1 MGNSKEKN
9 YIYQQNLNHITVMKK
24 SLFILFLSCIEL
36 LNGATLNEMEKA
48 KDLIQQAY
56 EVQYSN
62 PKQSAYYATQ
72 AINLI
77 KGEEKNDIK
86 AEAMLALGSAQKLL
100 GEFDHGIKTLYEG
113 LDYVTPSNKSLEGE
127 IYNMISVL
135 YCRLS
140 DYRQSISLNEKATAI
155 FKAIGDSAQIAACYN
170 TKGIVHTYLN
180 EFTIAEQFFQQA
192 LSINR
197 SLKNIKKIAA
207 NLNNLCL
214 YEGNT
219 LEKLEFIK
227 EAIAINKNLN
237 STWSLAENY
246 NNMGKQYYYAKDYP
260 KALEA
265 LQKAQEIAISL
276 GAKDLMCDNYEYFS
290 WCYAKLGKYQKAY
303 NYLQQLTTLSK
314 ELHSISLLRNT
325 EQEIAQKK
333 YQAQRR
339 AAELKEQSYKIELLK
354 RNQYIL
360 VTIFI
365 SLVIVC
371 IFLYKWYKRKK
382 NMELVKARYEL
393 EQSEREIAELKVRQ
407 QELELQSVQDALN
420 NSRQEA
426 TSFAVFLQSRNE
438 LLEKIRSMIKEGY
451 KLNNADIN
459 AHLKKVNAFIK
470 QHQNGDKTNSALLL
484 TIEEKNQEFLKRL
497 MDVHPNLTQGE
508 KYLATL
514 LRVNLSTKEIAMLT
528 GTMPKTIN
536 MNRYRLRKSLG
547 ISSEEDL
554 TNYLQQI

>member
-1 MGNSKEKN
+1 
-9 YIYQQNLNHITVMKK
+9 MKK

-371 IFLYKWYKRKK
+371 IFLYKRYKRKK

-451 KLNNADIN
+451 KLNNTDIN

>member
-48 KDLIQQAY
+48 KDLIQKAY

-451 KLNNADIN
+451 KLNNTDIN

>member
-1 MGNSKEKN
+1 
-9 YIYQQNLNHITVMKK
+9 MKK

-77 KGEEKNDIK
+77 KDEEKNDIK

-303 NYLQQLTTLSK
+303 NYLQQLTTLNK

-451 KLNNADIN
+451 KLNNTDIN

-514 LRVNLSTKEIAMLT
+514 LRANLSTKEIAMLT

>member
-407 QELELQSVQDALN
+407 QELELQSIQNALN

-438 LLEKIRSMIKEGY
+438 LLEKIRGMIKEGY
-451 KLNNADIN
+451 KLNNTDIN

-470 QHQNGDKTNSALLL
+470 QHQNGDKTNSTLLL